1 MRESFSQSLEKY
13 SEYVIEASKLGNFRI
28 NGRINKI
35 VVCGVG
41 GSGIAA
47 DLIKSYLENQ
57 KIGVPVIVNKDFELN
72 PSVDEKT
79 LVFIISYSGN
89 TLETISCYEQ
99 ALKKKCKIV
108 VITSGGKLQ
117 ELCNKNKTRIIK
129 IPNNLHAR
137 ASLQFL
143 FIPMLNVISKT
154 FGLKRINFEDIAKEL
169 KDESIKKA
177 ALRISKKIN
186 NKIPIVYSSQK
197 LKPVILRW
205 KQQFNE
211 NCKIPAFCNIFPEL
225 CHNEIESY
233 ENDDFKNSFVI
244 IIMDKSDNKMT
255 NKEILAFK
263 EIISKKTSVELIF
276 LKGNNFLEKL
286 FFGFYFGDL
295 VSFELSKLLRV
306 HVDSIKFIEM
316 LKEKIKN

>member
-1 MRESFSQSLEKY
+1 
-13 SEYVIEASKLGNFRI
+13 
-28 NGRINKI
+28 
-35 VVCGVG
+35 
-41 GSGIAA
+41 
-47 DLIKSYLENQ
+47 
-57 KIGVPVIVNKDFELN
+57 
-72 PSVDEKT
+72 
-79 LVFIISYSGN
+79 
-89 TLETISCYEQ
+89 
-99 ALKKKCKIV
+99 

-177 ALRISKKIN
+177 ALRVSKKIN
-186 NKIPIVYSSQK
+186 DKIPIVYSSQK

-306 HVDSIKFIEM
+306 NVDSIKFIEM